1 MIGFG
6 PKRNAQGLRQ
16 RELVPK
22 PDEFDDIFAPDPV
35 QHPNSAQG
43 PHPRAQTE
51 NGGPPNPSNVR
62 TRLILRRA
70 LIRQARAERI
80 SRSAAAA
87 SAPDRASAKPP
98 IQKPP
103 IQKPAIEKPVIQK
116 KPAPAPAR
124 AAKPDRKPVRKSKG
138 LQLGIAAAIAGVICG
153 TALAYVASDY
163 FSGGLSAQNMDAA
176 PERATGSQIE
186 PAAAEVPDVAEAR
199 ASTQPA
205 AYSDEEEARP
215 ADDVQGANYE
225 EPLPVP
231 SAPPQDKTTVDEA
244 NAAAEEPPPAPAA
257 EPQATEDAESSVSA
271 DEPAKV
277 AAVDPA
283 AQTGPARNT
292 LVPGSVETFRDCDLC
307 PVMVKLP
314 PAEFTMGSAE
324 EEEGHQPNEGP
335 QRLVKLS
342 RPIAIGQFEITIS
355 DWDAC
360 VKDGGC
366 KLQIKDEG
374 WGRDKHPAI
383 NVSWEDIS
391 TQYLPWLSKRTGK
404 KYRLPSEAEWE
415 YAARASM
422 GSDSLAP
429 RFSFGNDGNELCG
442 FGNGADATAKE
453 QNGGGTGAD
462 CRDGYATTAPTGSF
476 KPNQFGLFDMHGN
489 VWEWVEDCWNESYD
503 NAPVDGKA
511 WTEGDCTSRV
521 VRGGSWNSDIPKL
534 RSATRGWNQ
543 PSGRNR
549 SIGFRVVREL

>member
-6 PKRNAQGLRQ
+6 PKRNAQVLRQ
-16 RELVPK
+16 REPAPK
-22 PDEFDDIFAPDPV
+22 SDELDDIFAPEPA
-35 QHPNSAQG
+35 QQPQRQAANPKSPTESSA
-43 PHPRAQTE
+43 PA
-51 NGGPPNPSNVR
+51 NKPSHVR

-70 LIRQARAERI
+70 LIRQARVERV
-80 SRSAAAA
+80 SRSAA
-87 SAPDRASAKPP
+87 
-98 IQKPP
+98 
-103 IQKPAIEKPVIQK
+103 
-116 KPAPAPAR
+116 PAPAAPLRPSPKPSGPKKQPPPPSR
-124 AAKPDRKPVRKSKG
+124 AAKPDRKPVRKSRG
-138 LQLGIAAAIAGVICG
+138 LQLGLAAAVAGVICG
-153 TALAYVASDY
+153 TAVAYVANDY
-163 FSGGLSAQNMDAA
+163 FKGGLSAQNIDEATSQA
-176 PERATGSQIE
+176 RAGDIE
-186 PAAAEVPDVAEAR
+186 PAAAAVPPDVAEAR
-199 ASTQPA
+199 ASTEPIAYAGQNDPPPA
-205 AYSDEEEARP
+205 EEAE
-215 ADDVQGANYE
+215 GTSYE

-231 SAPPQDKTTVDEA
+231 SALPQDEA
-244 NAAAEEPPPAPAA
+244 EPEEPKTAADQSPPAPAA
-257 EPQATEDAESSVSA
+257 NAE
-271 DEPAKV
+271 EPAKV

-283 AQTGPARNT
+283 AQSEPARDT
-292 LVPGSVETFRDCDLC
+292 LVPGSLETFRDCDRC

-324 EEEGHQPNEGP
+324 SEEGHQSSEGP
-335 QRLVKLS
+335 QRLVVLS
-342 RPIAIGQFEITIS
+342 QPFAIGQFEITIS

-360 VKDGGC
+360 VEDGGC

-383 NVSWEDIS
+383 NVSWEDIN
-391 TQYLPWLSKRTGK
+391 TQYLPWLSKKTGK

-415 YAARASM
+415 YAARATMSA
-422 GSDSLAP
+422 DSLAP
-429 RFSFGNDGNELCG
+429 RFSFGDDGNALCT

-453 QNGGGTGAD
+453 QNGGGMGAD
-462 CRDGYATTAPTGSF
+462 CRDGYATTAPAGSF

-503 NAPVDGKA
+503 NAPSDGKA

>member
-6 PKRNAQGLRQ
+6 PKRNAEGLRQ
-16 RELVPK
+16 REPAPT
-22 PDEFDDIFAPDPV
+22 PDELDDIFAPEPV
-35 QHPNSAQG
+35 QSSPRGQAS
-43 PHPRAQTE
+43 HPRAEPET
-51 NGGPPNPSNVR
+51 GAAANPSHVR

-70 LIRQARAERI
+70 LIRQARAERV
-80 SRSAAAA
+80 SRKPTPAPTAPARSSAKA
-87 SAPDRASAKPP
+87 SAPKKRA
-98 IQKPP
+98 
-103 IQKPAIEKPVIQK
+103 
-116 KPAPAPAR
+116 APAPAK
-124 AAKPDRKPVRKSKG
+124 AAKPDRKPFRKSRG
-138 LQLGIAAAIAGVICG
+138 LQLGLAAAVAGVICG
-153 TALAYVASDY
+153 TAVAYFANDY
-163 FSGGLSAQNMDAA
+163 FNGGLSAQNIDQA
-176 PERATGSQIE
+176 PSQATSGEIE
-186 PAAAEVPDVAEAR
+186 PAAAAVPPDVAEAR

-205 AYSDEEEARP
+205 AFSGEDDAPTPEETT
-215 ADDVQGANYE
+215 GKSYE

-231 SAPPQDKTTVDEA
+231 SALPQDETEAETDEA
-244 NAAAEEPPPAPAA
+244 RAADDPPPAAAE
-257 EPQATEDAESSVSA
+257 ATEARTTETEENSA
-271 DEPAKV
+271 GVEEPAKV

-283 AQTGPARNT
+283 APTEPARDK
-292 LVPGSVETFRDCDLC
+292 LVPGSLETFRDCDRC

-314 PAEFTMGSAE
+314 PADFTMGSAE
-324 EEEGHQPNEGP
+324 SEEGHQPNEGP

-342 RPIAIGQFEITIS
+342 KPFAIGQFEITIG

-383 NVSWEDIS
+383 NVSWEDIN
-391 TQYLPWLSKRTGK
+391 TQFLPWLSKKTGK

-415 YAARASM
+415 YAARATMS
-422 GSDSLAP
+422 GDSIAP
-429 RFSFGNDGNELCG
+429 RFSFGDDGNALCA

-453 QNGGGTGAD
+453 QNGGGMGAD
-462 CRDGYATTAPTGSF
+462 CRDGYATTAPAGSF

-489 VWEWVEDCWNESYD
+489 VWEWVEDCWNESYG
-503 NAPVDGKA
+503 NAPADGKA

-549 SIGFRVVREL
+549 SIGFRVAREL

>member
-16 RELVPK
+16 REHASK
-22 PDEFDDIFAPDPV
+22 PDELDDIFAPEPA
-35 QHPNSAQG
+35 QQSQSAQES
-43 PHPRAQTE
+43 HSRVKTE
-51 NGGPPNPSNVR
+51 NGSPNPGNVR

-70 LIRQARAERI
+70 LIRQARAERVL
-80 SRSAAAA
+80 RRAAPPTA
-87 SAPDRASAKPP
+87 SARPQAKPP
-98 IQKPP
+98 EPKR
-103 IQKPAIEKPVIQK
+103 
-116 KPAPAPAR
+116 PAPPPVPKAR
-124 AAKPDRKPVRKSKG
+124 LEGKSFRKPRARG
-138 LQLGIAAAIAGVICG
+138 LQLGIAAAVAGVICG
-153 TALAYVASDY
+153 TALAYVANDY
-163 FSGGLSAQNMDAA
+163 FNGDPNAQNIDAA
-176 PERATGSQIE
+176 TSQPNAGQIE
-186 PAAAEVPDVAEAR
+186 PAASDVPDVAEAR

-205 AYSDEEEARP
+205 AYSGDAEAPR
-215 ADDVQGANYE
+215 AGEDAGASYE

-231 SAPPQDKTTVDEA
+231 TAPPTNESKVEETDTAAAETPPAPPAEA
-244 NAAAEEPPPAPAA
+244 EVPEPEESSANAEEPP
-257 EPQATEDAESSVSA
+257 
-271 DEPAKV
+271 KV

-283 AQTGPARNT
+283 HQTEPARDK
-292 LVPGSVETFRDCDLC
+292 LVPASVETFRDCDQC

-324 EEEGHQPNEGP
+324 DEEGRQANEGP
-335 QRLVKLS
+335 QRVVRLS
-342 RPIAIGQFEITIS
+342 KPFAIGQFEITFS

-366 KLQIKDEG
+366 KLQISDEG
-374 WGRDKHPAI
+374 WGRDTHPAI

-391 TQYLPWLSKRTGK
+391 TQYLPWLSKKTGK
-404 KYRLPSEAEWE
+404 AYRLPSEAEWE
-415 YAARASM
+415 YAARATMNLDSM
-422 GSDSLAP
+422 AP

-442 FGNGADATAKE
+442 VGNGADATARE

-462 CRDGYATTAPTGSF
+462 CRDGYATTAPAGSF
-476 KPNQFGLFDMHGN
+476 KPNQFGLFDMYGN
-489 VWEWVEDCWNESYD
+489 VWEWVEDCWNENYD
-503 NAPVDGKA
+503 HAPVDGKA